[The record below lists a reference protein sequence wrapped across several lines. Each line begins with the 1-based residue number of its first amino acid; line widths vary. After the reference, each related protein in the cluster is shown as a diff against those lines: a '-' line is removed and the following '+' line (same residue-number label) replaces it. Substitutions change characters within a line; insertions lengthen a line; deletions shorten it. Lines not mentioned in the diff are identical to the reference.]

1 MSKFKENIL
10 TQIKENSGIS
20 GGSLS
25 EASSSGDIASTV
37 DLVGKIIDEK
47 YNYSLGYQICEVQ
60 PLKST
65 FGKTFAVRRKQ
76 TEGSFEV
83 VAKDIYPKTN
93 VVKTGYTPEVW
104 QDMQNMLGKN
114 ALDSSARI
122 MGGLSA
128 FEENKTIIS
137 YISNNSENK
146 ATLTLS
152 DSNNF
157 ETIVQEIG
165 LKVSRSIVEMN
176 EDPYHSLDS
185 FCILPQRYA
194 AAILGSY
201 SFMTEDFSGKTEDE
215 RSLFVGRIGRTD
227 FYVNPF
233 KNDTQGFNDDYN
245 EDYANEGFDTS
256 ALEFA
261 YVGLKSKDNG
271 ESSLIF
277 APYIYEMQN
286 VIDPDT
292 GDNTLFLYNRYGLVF
307 NPLHQPIQGKSMLHK
322 FLIEEA

>member
-1 MSKFKENIL
+1 MSKFKENVL

-25 EASSSGDIASTV
+25 EASESGDISSTL

-76 TEGSFEV
+76 STGDFEV
-83 VAKDIYPKTN
+83 IAKDIHPKTN

-104 QDMQNMLGKN
+104 QDMQKMLGKN
-114 ALDSSARI
+114 ALESSAKI

-128 FEENKTIIS
+128 REENQTIIG
-137 YISNNSENK
+137 YISNNAESTT
-146 ATLTLS
+146 ALTLS
-152 DSNNF
+152 DDENF

-165 LKVSRSIVEMN
+165 LKVSQSVLEMN
-176 EDPYHSLDS
+176 EDPYHTLDS
-185 FCILPQRYA
+185 FCILPQKYA

-201 SFMTEDFSGKTEDE
+201 SFMTEDFSGKTENE

-233 KNDTQGFNDDYN
+233 KNDTQGFNNDYNDDYAIQGN
-245 EDYANEGFDTS
+245 TS
-256 ALEFA
+256 IPDFA
-261 YVGLKSKDNG
+261 YVGLKSKDPG
-271 ESSLIF
+271 ENSLIF
-277 APYIYEMQN
+277 APYIYEIQN

-292 GDNTLFLYNRYGLVF
+292 AENNLFLYNRYGLVF
-307 NPLHQPIQGKSMLHK
+307 NPLHQAVQGKSMLQK
-322 FLIEEA
+322 FIIEGTP